1 MKTRTYFALA
11 LIVASGDAF
20 AGSPA
25 PYNGGRDTAVYSDAI
40 GNHSGVDKFGHPTRK
55 PIPDDMSVED
65 FKTANPGMAIDA
77 DPNNRTCGNS
87 KSMKTV
93 CRRSSHS
100 LR

>member
-1 MKTRTYFALA
+1 MKTCTYFALA
-11 LIVASGDAF
+11 LIVASSEAF

-25 PYNGGRDTAVYSDAI
+25 RYIYSDAPI
-40 GNHSGVDKFGHPTRK
+40 GNHSAVDRFGHPMRK

-77 DPNNRTCGNS
+77 DPNNRICGNS